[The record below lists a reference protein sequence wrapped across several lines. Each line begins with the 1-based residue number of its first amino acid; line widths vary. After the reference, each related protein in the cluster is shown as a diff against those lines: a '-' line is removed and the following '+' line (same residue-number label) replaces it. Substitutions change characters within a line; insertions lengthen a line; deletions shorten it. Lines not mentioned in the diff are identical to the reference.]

1 MRFHIGTRGWSYM
14 IRSAKS
20 WNSIIILAAIAGLAV
35 ILSIIS
41 YQYSSSTSK
50 DIVDI
55 ASQEIRS
62 NAKIEVHD
70 LSKLLSNR
78 LETINVLIQTLTDAP
93 AIQNNEFQRS
103 QVIINNR
110 QNHTDDLTDFYMWLD
125 QSGKIVWISNMNSTN
140 YQKYKG
146 FDLSYRPY
154 FTVPRDTLIP
164 YYSSLIESNDQIP
177 RLYIS
182 YPILSKQGQEYKN
195 TNNGSK
201 TNAFQGTIVAA
212 VNAITVGSILKS
224 QLLPQFNSTMSL
236 VDNKGIILYAD
247 NPAFVGKYIFGKEF
261 QSTISSLLPVSS
273 RVSLNKL
280 VNSSLKES
288 DIGGTGDIYA
298 QGKINT
304 LAFEPV
310 TLQGKH
316 FLTLYISAP
325 HNLASK
331 VAMAI
336 AQQKN
341 LSTIIIIAI
350 GIVALGAA
358 FLVLNWNK
366 KLEGTVNARTAEL
379 RRANEQLK
387 NHDQMQKEFINVAAH
402 ELRTPIQPVLAL
414 SDILRSKIKD
424 KEQVEL
430 LDVILRNVKRL
441 QRLSQVILDVTMI
454 ESHSLKLNKHAI
466 DLNDLIV
473 NIIQDH
479 QNVIQ
484 KSDGKVRLEYETE
497 AKGKEGKQI
506 FVEADRERITQVI
519 WNLLTNAMKFTKDGT
534 ITVSTRVTGREVM
547 VTVKDT
553 GEGIDPKIQ
562 PRLFSKFATS
572 SIQGTGLGLYISK
585 SIVEAHGGSMWAE
598 NKRDRRGGATF
609 YFSLP
614 VIDRQED
621 HPK

>member
-1 MRFHIGTRGWSYM
+1 M
-14 IRSAKS
+14 IKSAKS
-20 WNSIIILAAIAGLAV
+20 WNSIIILTAIAALAV

-41 YQYSSSTSK
+41 YQYSSSTSN

-55 ASQEIRS
+55 ASQDIRS
-62 NAKIEVHD
+62 NARIEVHD
-70 LSKLLSNR
+70 LSKLLANR
-78 LETINVLIQTLTDAP
+78 LETINVIIQTLTDAP

-110 QNHTDDLTDFYMWLD
+110 QNHTNDLTDFYMWLD
-125 QSGKIVWISNMNSTN
+125 QSGKIVWISNMNSTT
-140 YQKYKG
+140 YQMYKG

-154 FTVPRDTLIP
+154 FTVPRDTLRP
-164 YYSSLIESNDQIP
+164 YYSSLIESNDKIP

-195 TNNGSK
+195 TNNGSNPK
-201 TNAFQGTIVAA
+201 AFQGTIVAA

-224 QLLPQFNSTMSL
+224 QLLPQFNSTVSL

-280 VNSSLKES
+280 VNASLKES
-288 DIGGTGDIYA
+288 ETGGTGDIYA

-336 AQQKN
+336 AQQNN

-350 GIVALGAA
+350 GIVALGSA
-358 FLVLNWNK
+358 FLVLNWNN

-430 LDVILRNVKRL
+430 LDVILRNGKRL

-466 DLNDLIV
+466 DLNDLIL
-473 NIIQDH
+473 NIVQDH

-484 KSDGKVRLEYETE
+484 KSDGKVKLQYETE

-506 FVEADRERITQVI
+506 FVEADRERITQVV

-534 ITVSTRVTGREVM
+534 ITVSTRVTGREVI
-547 VTVKDT
+547 VSVRDT
-553 GEGIDPKIQ
+553 GEGIDPKIR

-598 NKRDRRGGATF
+598 NKRDRKDGATF

-614 VIDRQED
+614 VIDRHDD
-621 HPK
+621 HAQ

>member
-1 MRFHIGTRGWSYM
+1 M
-14 IRSAKS
+14 IKSAKS
-20 WNSIIILAAIAGLAV
+20 WDRIIILTAIAGLAI

-41 YQYSSSTSK
+41 YQYSSSTSN

-62 NAKIEVHD
+62 NARIEVHD
-70 LSKLLSNR
+70 LSKLLANR
-78 LETINVLIQTLTDAP
+78 LETINVIIQTLTDAP

-110 QNHTDDLTDFYMWLD
+110 QNHTEGLTDFYMWLD
-125 QSGKIVWISNMNSTN
+125 NSGKIVWISNMNSTT

-154 FTVPRDTLIP
+154 FTVPRDTLTP
-164 YYSSLIESNDQIP
+164 YYSSLIESNDKIP

-182 YPILSKQGQEYKN
+182 YPILSKQGQDYKN
-195 TNNGSK
+195 ATNGSK

-212 VNAITVGSILKS
+212 VNAVTLGSILKS
-224 QLLPQFNSTMSL
+224 QLLPEFNSTVSL
-236 VDNKGIILYAD
+236 VDSKGIILYAD
-247 NPAFVGKYIFGKEF
+247 NPAFVGKYIFGNEF
-261 QSTISSLLPVSS
+261 QSTISSMLPVSS
-273 RVSLNKL
+273 RISLNKL
-280 VNSSLKES
+280 VNTSLKES
-288 DIGGTGDIYA
+288 DVGGAGDIYA

-341 LSTIIIIAI
+341 LSTIIIITI
-350 GIVALGAA
+350 GIVALVAA

-379 RRANEQLK
+379 MRANEQLK
-387 NHDQMQKEFINVAAH
+387 NNDQMQKEFINVAAH
-402 ELRTPIQPVLAL
+402 ELRTPIQPLLAL
-414 SDILRSKIKD
+414 SDILRSKIND

-430 LDVILRNVKRL
+430 LDIILRNVKRL

-454 ESHSLKLNKHAI
+454 ESHSLKLNKHTI
-466 DLNDLIV
+466 DLNDLIL
-473 NIIQDH
+473 NIIQD

-484 KSDGKVRLEYETE
+484 KSDGKVKLQYETD
-497 AKGKEGKQI
+497 AKGREGKQI
-506 FVEADRERITQVI
+506 FVEADRERITQVV
-519 WNLLTNAMKFTKDGT
+519 WNLLTNAMKFTEDGT
-534 ITVSTRVTGREVM
+534 ITVSTRVTGREVI
-547 VTVKDT
+547 VTVRDT

-585 SIVEAHGGSMWAE
+585 SIIEAHGGRMWAE
-598 NKRDRRGGATF
+598 NKSDSRGGATF

-614 VIDRQED
+614 VIDRHED
-621 HPK
+621 GHPQ

>member
-1 MRFHIGTRGWSYM
+1 M
-14 IRSAKS
+14 IKSTKS
-20 WNSIIILAAIAGLAV
+20 WDSIILLIAIAGLAV

-41 YQYSSSTSK
+41 YQYSSSTSN
-50 DIVDI
+50 DIVEI
-55 ASQEIRS
+55 ASQDIRS
-62 NAKIEVHD
+62 NARIEVHD
-70 LSKLLSNR
+70 LSKLLANR
-78 LETINVLIQTLTDAP
+78 LETINLMIQTLTDAP

-103 QVIINNR
+103 LVIINNR

-125 QSGKIVWISNMNSTN
+125 QSGKIVWISNMNSTT

-154 FTVPRDTLIP
+154 FTVPRDTLTP
-164 YYSSLIESNDQIP
+164 YYSSLIESNDKIP

-212 VNAITVGSILKS
+212 VNAITLGSILKS
-224 QLLPQFNSTMSL
+224 QLLPQFNSTVSL

-280 VNSSLKES
+280 VNTSLKES
-288 DIGGTGDIYA
+288 DIGGMGDIYA

-304 LAFEPV
+304 LAFEPI

-316 FLTLYISAP
+316 FLTIYISAP

-331 VAMAI
+331 VAIAI

-341 LSTIIIIAI
+341 LNTIIIIAI

-441 QRLSQVILDVTMI
+441 QRLSHVILDVTMI

-484 KSDGKVRLEYETE
+484 KSDGKVKLQYETE

-506 FVEADRERITQVI
+506 FVEADKERITQVI

-534 ITVSTRVTGREVM
+534 ITVSTRVTGREII

-598 NKRDRRGGATF
+598 NKSDRRGGATF
-609 YFSLP
+609 HFSLP
-614 VIDRQED
+614 VIDRHED
-621 HPK
+621 HHPQ

>member
-1 MRFHIGTRGWSYM
+1 M

-41 YQYSSSTSK
+41 YQYSSSTSN

-62 NAKIEVHD
+62 NARIEVHD
-70 LSKLLSNR
+70 LSKLLANR
-78 LETINVLIQTLTDAP
+78 LETINVIIQTLTDAP

-110 QNHTDDLTDFYMWLD
+110 QNHTNDLTDFYMWLD
-125 QSGKIVWISNMNSTN
+125 QSGKIVWISNMNSTT

-154 FTVPRDTLIP
+154 FTVPRDTLTP
-164 YYSSLIESNDQIP
+164 YYSSLIESNDKIP

-201 TNAFQGTIVAA
+201 TNAFQGTIVGA

-224 QLLPQFNSTMSL
+224 QLLPQFNSTISL

-280 VNSSLKES
+280 VNNSLKES
-288 DIGGTGDIYA
+288 DTGGTGDIYA

-484 KSDGKVRLEYETE
+484 KSDGKVKLQYETE

-534 ITVSTRVTGREVM
+534 ITVSTRVTGREVI
-547 VTVKDT
+547 VTVRDT

-572 SIQGTGLGLYISK
+572 STQGTGLGLYISK

-598 NKRDRRGGATF
+598 NKSDRRGGATF

-614 VIDRQED
+614 VIDRHED
-621 HPK
+621 HPQ

>member
-1 MRFHIGTRGWSYM
+1 M
-14 IRSAKS
+14 IKSAKS
-20 WNSIIILAAIAGLAV
+20 WDSIILLIAIAGLAV

-41 YQYSSSTSK
+41 YQYSSSTSN

-55 ASQEIRS
+55 ASQDIRS
-62 NAKIEVHD
+62 NARIEVHD
-70 LSKLLSNR
+70 LSKLLANR
-78 LETINVLIQTLTDAP
+78 LETINLMIQTLTDAP

-125 QSGKIVWISNMNSTN
+125 QSGKIVWISNMNSTT

-154 FTVPRDTLIP
+154 FTVPRDTLTP
-164 YYSSLIESNDQIP
+164 YYSSLIESNDKIP

-212 VNAITVGSILKS
+212 VNAITLGSILKS
-224 QLLPQFNSTMSL
+224 QLLPQFNSTVSL

-280 VNSSLKES
+280 VNTSLKES
-288 DIGGTGDIYA
+288 DTGGMGDIYA

-304 LAFEPV
+304 LAFEPI

-331 VAMAI
+331 VAIAI

-341 LSTIIIIAI
+341 LNTIIIIAI

-484 KSDGKVRLEYETE
+484 KSDGKVKLEYETE

-534 ITVSTRVTGREVM
+534 ITVSTRVTGREVI

-621 HPK
+621 HPQ

>member
-1 MRFHIGTRGWSYM
+1 M
-14 IRSAKS
+14 IKSTKS
-20 WNSIIILAAIAGLAV
+20 WDSIILLIAIAGLAV

-41 YQYSSSTSK
+41 YQYSSSTSN
-50 DIVDI
+50 DIVEI
-55 ASQEIRS
+55 ASQDIRS
-62 NAKIEVHD
+62 NARIEVHD
-70 LSKLLSNR
+70 LSKLLANR
-78 LETINVLIQTLTDAP
+78 LETINLMIQTLTDAP

-125 QSGKIVWISNMNSTN
+125 QSGKIVWISNMNSTT

-154 FTVPRDTLIP
+154 FTVPRDTLTP
-164 YYSSLIESNDQIP
+164 YYSSLIESNDKIP

-212 VNAITVGSILKS
+212 VNAITLGSILKS
-224 QLLPQFNSTMSL
+224 QLLPQFNSTVSL
-236 VDNKGIILYAD
+236 MDNKGIILYAD

-280 VNSSLKES
+280 VNTSLKES
-288 DIGGTGDIYA
+288 DTGGTGDIYA

-331 VAMAI
+331 VAMTI

-341 LSTIIIIAI
+341 LSTIIIITI
-350 GIVALGAA
+350 GIVALVAA

-484 KSDGKVRLEYETE
+484 KSDGKVKLEYETE

-519 WNLLTNAMKFTKDGT
+519 WNLLTNAMKFTKHGT
-534 ITVSTRVTGREVM
+534 ITVSTRVTGLEVI
-547 VTVKDT
+547 VTVRDT

-598 NKRDRRGGATF
+598 NKSDRRGGATF
-609 YFSLP
+609 HFSLP

-621 HPK
+621 HPQ

>member
-1 MRFHIGTRGWSYM
+1 M
-14 IRSAKS
+14 IKSAKS
-20 WNSIIILAAIAGLAV
+20 WDRIIILTAIAGLAI

-41 YQYSSSTSK
+41 YQYSSSTSN

-62 NAKIEVHD
+62 NARIEVHD
-70 LSKLLSNR
+70 LSKLLANR
-78 LETINVLIQTLTDAP
+78 LETINVIIQTLTDAP

-110 QNHTDDLTDFYMWLD
+110 QNHTEGLTDFYMWLD
-125 QSGKIVWISNMNSTN
+125 NSGKIVWISNMNSTT

-154 FTVPRDTLIP
+154 FTVPRDTLTP
-164 YYSSLIESNDQIP
+164 YYSSLIESNDKIP

-182 YPILSKQGQEYKN
+182 YPILSKQGQDYKN
-195 TNNGSK
+195 ATNGSK

-212 VNAITVGSILKS
+212 VNAVTLGSILKS
-224 QLLPQFNSTMSL
+224 QLLPEFNSTVSL
-236 VDNKGIILYAD
+236 VDSKGIILYAD
-247 NPAFVGKYIFGKEF
+247 NPAFVGKYIFGNEF
-261 QSTISSLLPVSS
+261 QSTISSMLPVSS
-273 RVSLNKL
+273 RISLNKL
-280 VNSSLKES
+280 VNTSLKES
-288 DIGGTGDIYA
+288 DVGGAGDIYA

-341 LSTIIIIAI
+341 LSTIIIITI
-350 GIVALGAA
+350 GIVALVAA

-379 RRANEQLK
+379 MRANEQLK
-387 NHDQMQKEFINVAAH
+387 NNDQMQKEFINVAAH
-402 ELRTPIQPVLAL
+402 ELRTPIQPLLAL
-414 SDILRSKIKD
+414 SDILRSKIND

-430 LDVILRNVKRL
+430 LDIILRNVKRL

-454 ESHSLKLNKHAI
+454 ESHSLKLNKHTI
-466 DLNDLIV
+466 DLNDLIL
-473 NIIQDH
+473 NIIQD

-484 KSDGKVRLEYETE
+484 KSDGKVKLQYETD
-497 AKGKEGKQI
+497 AKGREGKQI
-506 FVEADRERITQVI
+506 FVEADRERITQVV
-519 WNLLTNAMKFTKDGT
+519 WNLLTNAMKFTEDGT
-534 ITVSTRVTGREVM
+534 ITVSTRVTGREVI
-547 VTVKDT
+547 VTVRDT

-585 SIVEAHGGSMWAE
+585 SIIEAHGGSMWAE
-598 NKRDRRGGATF
+598 NKSDSRGGATF

-614 VIDRQED
+614 VIDRHED
-621 HPK
+621 GHPQ

>member
-1 MRFHIGTRGWSYM
+1 
-14 IRSAKS
+14 
-20 WNSIIILAAIAGLAV
+20 
-35 ILSIIS
+35 
-41 YQYSSSTSK
+41 
-50 DIVDI
+50 
-55 ASQEIRS
+55 
-62 NAKIEVHD
+62 
-70 LSKLLSNR
+70 
-78 LETINVLIQTLTDAP
+78 LTDAP

-110 QNHTDDLTDFYMWLD
+110 QNHTNDLTDFYMWLD
-125 QSGKIVWISNMNSTN
+125 QRGKIVWISNMNSTT
-140 YQKYKG
+140 YQMYKG

-154 FTVPRDTLIP
+154 FTVPRDTLTP
-164 YYSSLIESNDQIP
+164 YYSSLTNDKIP

-182 YPILSKQGQEYKN
+182 YPILSKQGQEYMN

-224 QLLPQFNSTMSL
+224 QLLPQFNSTVSL
-236 VDNKGIILYAD
+236 LDNKGIILYAD
-247 NPAFVGKYIFGKEF
+247 NSSIIGKYIFGKEF
-261 QSTISSLLPVSS
+261 QSTLSSLLPVSS

-280 VNSSLKES
+280 VNTSLKES
-288 DIGGTGDIYA
+288 DTGGTGDIYA

-325 HNLASK
+325 HNLANK

-358 FLVLNWNK
+358 FLFLNWNK
-366 KLEGTVNARTAEL
+366 KLEDTVNARTAEL

-484 KSDGKVRLEYETE
+484 KSDGKVKLQYETE
-497 AKGKEGKQI
+497 AKGKEGEQI
-506 FVEADRERITQVI
+506 FVEADRERMTQVI

-534 ITVSTRVTGREVM
+534 ITVSTRVTGREVI
-547 VTVKDT
+547 VTVRDT

-572 SIQGTGLGLYISK
+572 STQGTGLGLYISK

-614 VIDRQED
+614 VIDRHED
-621 HPK
+621 HPQ

>member
-1 MRFHIGTRGWSYM
+1 M
-14 IRSAKS
+14 IKSAKS
-20 WNSIIILAAIAGLAV
+20 WNSIIILTAIAGLAV

-41 YQYSSSTSK
+41 YQYSSSTSNG
-50 DIVDI
+50 IVDI

-62 NAKIEVHD
+62 NARIEVHD
-70 LSKLLSNR
+70 LSKLLANR
-78 LETINVLIQTLTDAP
+78 LETINVIIQTLTDAP
-93 AIQNNEFQRS
+93 AIQNNESQRS

-110 QNHTDDLTDFYMWLD
+110 QNHTNDLTDFYMWLD
-125 QSGKIVWISNMNSTN
+125 QSGKIVWISNMNSTT
-140 YQKYKG
+140 YQMYKG

-154 FTVPRDTLIP
+154 FTVPRDTLRP
-164 YYSSLIESNDQIP
+164 YYSSLIESNDKIP

-195 TNNGSK
+195 TNNGSNPK
-201 TNAFQGTIVAA
+201 AFQGTIVAA

-224 QLLPQFNSTMSL
+224 QLLPQFNSTVSL

-280 VNSSLKES
+280 VNASLKES
-288 DIGGTGDIYA
+288 ETGGTGDIYA

-336 AQQKN
+336 AQQN
-341 LSTIIIIAI
+341 YLSTIIIIAI
-350 GIVALGAA
+350 GLVALGAA
-358 FLVLNWNK
+358 FLVLNWNN

-424 KEQVEL
+424 KEQVE
-430 LDVILRNVKRL
+430 
-441 QRLSQVILDVTMI
+441 
-454 ESHSLKLNKHAI
+454 
-466 DLNDLIV
+466 
-473 NIIQDH
+473 
-479 QNVIQ
+479 
-484 KSDGKVRLEYETE
+484 
-497 AKGKEGKQI
+497 
-506 FVEADRERITQVI
+506 
-519 WNLLTNAMKFTKDGT
+519 
-534 ITVSTRVTGREVM
+534 
-547 VTVKDT
+547 
-553 GEGIDPKIQ
+553 
-562 PRLFSKFATS
+562 
-572 SIQGTGLGLYISK
+572 
-585 SIVEAHGGSMWAE
+585 
-598 NKRDRRGGATF
+598 
-609 YFSLP
+609 
-614 VIDRQED
+614 
-621 HPK
+621 